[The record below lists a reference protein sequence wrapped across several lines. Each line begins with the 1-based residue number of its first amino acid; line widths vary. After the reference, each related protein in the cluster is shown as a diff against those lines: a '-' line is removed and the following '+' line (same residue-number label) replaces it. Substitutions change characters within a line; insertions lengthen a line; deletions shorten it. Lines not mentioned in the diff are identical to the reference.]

1 MTGPF
6 LQSSRQ
12 VFCRI
17 SLDLGV
23 SGISLIVSL
32 WLQVTGETQEVRGPS
47 HDIMSGPRD
56 INKTSL
62 CCSPGSSVRA
72 VSARC
77 LHQKVPIFCFP
88 MLYSSDETLLPPTH
102 LQKEAGRVA
111 APAPGGVFQHKL
123 FAILS
128 KIGLF
133 CPHT

>member
-23 SGISLIVSL
+23 SGIFLIMSL

-47 HDIMSGPRD
+47 HDIMSGPHD
-56 INKTSL
+56 INKTSV
-62 CCSPGSSVRA
+62 CCSPGPSVRA

-77 LHQKVPIFCFP
+77 LHQKVPVFCFP
-88 MLYSSDETLLPPTH
+88 LFTLQMRLFCLPPTFKRRREG
-102 LQKEAGRVA
+102 LQPQLLEGCFNINYLR
-111 APAPGGVFQHKL
+111 F
-123 FAILS
+123 
-128 KIGLF
+128 
-133 CPHT
+133 